1 MQICNYNNTFCFVF
15 VISFP
20 AEYANTMKVT
30 EKSDIYSYGVVLLEL
45 VTGRKSVQQLEGSEC
60 DGDLVS
66 WVRDCVRNNDLS
78 YEILDSRV
86 NLDNKNTAR
95 GKSTAKGK

>member
-1 MQICNYNNTFCFVF
+1 
-15 VISFP
+15 
-20 AEYANTMKVT
+20 MKVT

-45 VTGRKSVQQLEGSEC
+45 VIGRKSVQQLEGSEC

-95 GKSTAKGK
+95 GKSTEKHLKLKGK